1 MWVEGDE
8 DNQER
13 HTVYLIEL
21 FHLKLSDLSQQI
33 ESLQLASILFVSTV
47 VKYTGV

>member
-8 DNQER
+8 DDRER
-13 HTVYLIEL
+13 RNVYLIEL

-33 ESLQLASILFVSTV
+33 ESLQLASILFALTV